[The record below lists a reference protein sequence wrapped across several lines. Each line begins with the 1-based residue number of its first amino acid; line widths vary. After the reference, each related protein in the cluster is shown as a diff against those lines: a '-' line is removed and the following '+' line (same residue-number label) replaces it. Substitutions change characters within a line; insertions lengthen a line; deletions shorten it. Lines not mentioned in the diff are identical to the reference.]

1 MGGWSLTQNFWF
13 GGVLMKKSVV
23 YLVVFVILFTLAIF
37 FQVLNNSVS
46 ASTLDVPVTTITTVT
61 TTTGTGSLSVVTTK
75 KNTIGSSKLDISIN
89 TKKDYSV
96 ALHEFS
102 NSFLVDDNFYKEV
115 RTLYIE
121 VVSAQN
127 YTLDRFRECFIAIL
141 QSYNISVTDEVI
153 SSIDDYAMNY
163 LSDYLV
169 SETNPT
175 QLYLSSSYNQLVIV
189 AIIVILIFVFGGIKY

>member
-1 MGGWSLTQNFWF
+1 
-13 GGVLMKKSVV
+13 MKKSVV

-46 ASTLDVPVTTITTVT
+46 ASTLDVPVTTI
-61 TTTGTGSLSVVTTK
+61 SVVTTK

-141 QSYNISVTDEVI
+141 QSYNISVTDDVI

-169 SETNPT
+169 SETNPV

-189 AIIVILIFVFGGIKY
+189 VVIVILIFVFGGIKY